1 VGGLLLFL
9 VPPALGYLFALRV
22 DRQSHES
29 AAVAETGAAGLPGS
43 FGIA

>member
-1 VGGLLLFL
+1 MGGLLLFL

-29 AAVAETGAAGLPGS
+29 AAVAETGAARLPGS